1 MADVWDQFQD
11 APEGKSYDT
20 HLDPAK
26 EKAYRVWMNK
36 IGHTKTGGYRVDDN
50 FTGQD
55 YDYRG
60 FFQKNGPVMV
70 GQGQH
75 FTDEFKKPAHETFSN
90 ESQYAVGED
99 AARAGKWDGET
110 FQPPQGSD
118 PWAQFQ
124 DADAQPPAAT
134 QTKPNTFSG
143 DPLLSDESM
152 ASLASGAQST
162 VTPSPKPSPFR
173 GIKDYLG
180 QVDEAVGRLNRAP
193 DAGILGTAE
202 ALGTM
207 ATGGIV
213 APVLGTAESIALGTP
228 PEESFARYTY
238 QPRTE
243 SGRAQL
249 GVLGA
254 VISPLTESGTD
265 IALAPL
271 LAGESRA
278 ISTSAKIPRNA
289 SRPGPGRDPIPAQSV
304 ELDNAVATGQK
315 VSAPAAQAG
324 RAAGLASVSQKT
336 PVQAAREAG
345 FSLKP
350 SEAGAKTGAV
360 VEGLTGSAKLET
372 ALAAKNQRNSNR
384 LIREEFKL
392 PDGPI
397 TSASLNNLKKTH
409 NAVYQE
415 VSKLGDVPTSE
426 AFRAEISSVGRTPGK
441 SFQKDIN
448 KSVEELKSAYID
460 ESRFSAADAV
470 LKVRE
475 LRYKANKNIGNRDPA
490 AQELG
495 YAQRAIADAIDNQ
508 LERHATELGK
518 GDLVSRFRQSR
529 QELARIHSLEAAS
542 RSGEVSAPVLAKMLD
557 RGVPLSGSLR
567 TIAETARA
575 FPNVMREGRKLKGNT
590 PVNMA
595 ETFVG
600 LGGAAA
606 IHPGFLAAAFARP
619 AARAVLASERY
630 QNSLAKRSA
639 RNAVK
644 EAEPAKPKRNAL
656 ADF

>member
-1 MADVWDQFQD
+1 MAEIPPLPPGFSLDNHAQSIPALPAGFTLDSSQQPATLQPSDQF
-11 APEGKSYDT
+11 
-20 HLDPAK
+20 
-26 EKAYRVWMNK
+26 
-36 IGHTKTGGYRVDDN
+36 GGND
-50 FTGQD
+50 
-55 YDYRG
+55 
-60 FFQKNGPVMV
+60 
-70 GQGQH
+70 
-75 FTDEFKKPAHETFSN
+75 
-90 ESQYAVGED
+90 
-99 AARAGKWDGET
+99 
-110 FQPPQGSD
+110 
-118 PWAQFQ
+118 
-124 DADAQPPAAT
+124 
-134 QTKPNTFSG
+134 
-143 DPLLSDESM
+143 LLSNDAMSK
-152 ASLASGAQST
+152 LASGATTT
-162 VTPSPKPSPFR
+162 VTPSPEPSPFR
-173 GIKDYLG
+173 GVQRYLSR
-180 QVDEAVGRLNRAP
+180 VDEAVGQLNRAP
-193 DAGILGTAE
+193 DAGIVGPLE

-207 ATGGIV
+207 ATGGIA
-213 APVLGTAESIALGTP
+213 APVLGTAESIVFGTP

-315 VSAPAAQAG
+315 VSAPVVQAE
-324 RAAGLASVSQKT
+324 RAAGLASVSQKN

-345 FSLKP
+345 FALKP
-350 SEAGAKTGAV
+350 SEAGAKAGAV

-384 LIREEFKL
+384 LIREEFEL

-397 TSASLNNLKKTH
+397 TSAAIANLKKPH

-415 VSKLGDVPTSE
+415 VSKLGDVPTSD
-426 AFRAEISSVGRTPGK
+426 AFRAEIASVGRTPGK

-448 KSVEELKSAYID
+448 KSVEELKAAYMD

-518 GDLVSRFRQSR
+518 GDLVSKFRQSR
-529 QELARIHSLEAAS
+529 QELARLHSLEAAAK
-542 RSGEVSAPVLAKMLD
+542 SGEVSAPVLAKMLD

-567 TIAETARA
+567 TIAETAKH

-606 IHPGFLAAAFARP
+606 FHPGFIAAAFARP

-639 RNAVK
+639 RDAVK
-644 EAEPAKPKRNAL
+644 EAELAKPKRNAL